1 MDCIKSDIIGYIER
15 NLSEKRLRHTY
26 AVADEAKKLARRYG
40 ADEKKAEL
48 AALFHDMCRSMP
60 VEEADRYVDEL
71 GLPSSLK
78 GNVNLAHSKVA
89 AALMKR
95 DFHIDDE
102 DMINAVAF
110 HTTGRAGMS
119 TLEKIVFLAD
129 AIEPGRDYPSVKELR
144 RLSYEDLDEACIS
157 SLSHTVGYVEKKGEL
172 MDPDTIS
179 ALDYLKE
186 KRNL

>member
-1 MDCIKSDIIGYIER
+1 
-15 NLSEKRLRHTY
+15 
-26 AVADEAKKLARRYG
+26 
-40 ADEKKAEL
+40 
-48 AALFHDMCRSMP
+48 
-60 VEEADRYVDEL
+60 
-71 GLPSSLK
+71 
-78 GNVNLAHSKVA
+78 
-89 AALMKR
+89 
-95 DFHIDDE
+95 
-102 DMINAVAF
+102 
-110 HTTGRAGMS
+110 MS

-144 RLSYEDLDEACIS
+144 MLAYEDLDEACIS

>member
-1 MDCIKSDIIGYIER
+1 MDCTKSDIIGYIEE
-15 NLSEKRLRHTY
+15 NLSPKRLRHTY
-26 AVADEAKKLARRYG
+26 AVADEARKLAERYG
-40 ADEKKAEL
+40 ADADKAEL

-60 VEEADRYVDEL
+60 AEELDGYIDEL
-71 GLPSSLK
+71 GLPDRLK

-129 AIEPGRDYPSVKELR
+129 AIEPGRDYPSVERLR
-144 RLSYEDLDEACIS
+144 KLAYEDLDKACIS
-157 SLSHTVGYVEKKGEL
+157 SLSHTIGYVEKKGDL
-172 MDPDTIS
+172 MDPDTVS

-186 KRNL
+186 KGNL